1 MLTDR
6 TKRHLTTAL
15 VSKALADEAEA
26 VLDTPATLSTEL
38 SRNLEIALADQKA
51 FAEIKTAM
59 ETGLASLSKRSSDA
73 LSIALADKTASL
85 EMFAQE

>member
-26 VLDTPATLSTEL
+26 VLDTPAPLSTEL
-38 SRNLEIALADQKA
+38 SRNLENAMADKEA
-51 FAEIKTAM
+51 FAEMKTAM
-59 ETGLASLSKRSSDA
+59 EAGAASLTKRSSDA
-73 LSIALADKTASL
+73 LSVALADKTASL
-85 EMFAQE
+85 GMFTQE